1 MTAHRRAKLIRE
13 TLCLLFSLLAL
24 VLGLAIAESRGQSPP
39 IHYFH
44 RADLPPGTVGQGMI
58 QRGGPLPG
66 YVQPVELH
74 VPNGV
79 RISVTQGGLFGPPEK
94 GPVKLGMMI
103 GQVYRLKITNIPRQ
117 PGLELFPTIEV
128 VNRLYPPRGKEA
140 NYPVPIVF
148 TLEELNLALDNNYIT
163 RVIYLENPNLA
174 FPQVERPSD
183 QRYFEVKRHEDPLE
197 VADRLGRP
205 MAIMRVGSRI
215 PDLQQVN
222 GDHFL
227 YGAPDA
233 QRYLPVDN
241 RPQPHPATP
250 EVTERSSAV
259 IYQQNYPR
267 VHLQPTLQATPYQ
280 QRQMQR

>member
-13 TLCLLFSLLAL
+13 ALCLLFSLLAL
-24 VLGLAIAESRGQSPP
+24 VLGLAIAESRGQAPP
-39 IHYFH
+39 VHYFH

-79 RISVTQGGLFGPPEK
+79 RISVPQGGVFGPPEK
-94 GPVKLGMMI
+94 GPVKLGMLI
-103 GQVYRLKITNIPRQ
+103 GQVYRVKLTDIPQQ
-117 PGLELFPTIEV
+117 PGLELFPTVEV

-140 NYPVPIVF
+140 DYPVPIVF
-148 TLEELNLALDNNYIT
+148 TLEELNLALDNHYIT
-163 RVIYLENPNLA
+163 RVIYLENPKLA
-174 FPQVERPSD
+174 FPQAERPSD
-183 QRYFEVKRHEDPLE
+183 QRYFEVKRHEDPLQ
-197 VADRLGRP
+197 VADQLGRP

-215 PDLQQVN
+215 PDLQLVN

-233 QRYLPVDN
+233 QRFLSADT
-241 RPQPHPATP
+241 RRQTGQATTN
-250 EVTERSSAV
+250 VAERSPAV
-259 IYQQNYPR
+259 THHQNFPR
-267 VHLQPTLQATPYQ
+267 VHLQPVLQATPYQ